1 MLQRPLLRVG
11 LVRPLTVGATR
22 SHVPVTMATA
32 NQPLPFASSEMDAST
47 LVDNLIRHTHFLM
60 QGHDRHLVA
69 FSGGVDSSLV
79 LALLQRAASS
89 NQHVQPVLGIS
100 SAVPL
105 EQIQLAR
112 QVSSHLGF
120 ELREVT
126 TAEGSD
132 DMYIAN
138 EGQACLAC
146 KTHLYT
152 CLKLVLDHTSQQ
164 QAQSRSSGALYNGT
178 NADDTHDPT
187 RVGLIAAA
195 NFSVL
200 SPLEHTSKLNVRLAA
215 KHLGLPNWN
224 YAASPCL
231 RSRLALGVEA
241 TQRHLNMIE
250 EAERLVKKTLRG
262 YNEMSNL
269 RVRMLSS
276 QRARVEVDE
285 ELMED
290 AIEQVSL
297 WTPSFRELGFSSVNV
312 MAFRSGSV
320 SIPMKEPRHEIDSQ

>member
-1 MLQRPLLRVG
+1 MLQRPLLRGGVV
-11 LVRPLTVGATR
+11 VRPWAAFAAR
-22 SHVPVTMATA
+22 SHVQLTKASSS
-32 NQPLPFASSEMDAST
+32 NQPLGVLESEMDASA
-47 LVDNLIRHTHFLM
+47 LVDNLIQHTQNLM

-79 LALLQRAASS
+79 LALLQRASS
-89 NQHVQPVLGIS
+89 LGQYVQPVLGVS
-100 SAVPL
+100 SAVPS

-112 QVSSHLGF
+112 QVSSHLGL
-120 ELREVT
+120 ELKEVR
-126 TAEGSD
+126 TAEGTD

-164 QAQSRSSGALYNGT
+164 QAESGKNGALYNGT
-178 NADDTHDPT
+178 NADDTQDPT

-195 NFSVL
+195 NFRVL
-200 SPLEHTSKLNVRLAA
+200 SPLEHTSKLHVRQAA

-250 EAERLVKKTLRG
+250 KAERLVKRTLTG

-290 AIEQVSL
+290 AIQKVPL
-297 WTPSFRELGFSSVNV
+297 WTPDFHELGFSAINI
-312 MAFRSGSV
+312 MPFRSGAV
-320 SIPMKEPRHEIDSQ
+320 SRPMEKAQ